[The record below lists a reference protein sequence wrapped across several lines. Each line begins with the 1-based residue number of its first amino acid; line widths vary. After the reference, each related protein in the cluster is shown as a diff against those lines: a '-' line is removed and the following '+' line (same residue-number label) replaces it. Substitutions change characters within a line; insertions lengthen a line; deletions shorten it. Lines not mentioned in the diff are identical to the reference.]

1 MLVAE
6 DSEVADG
13 LLLSSYPL
21 HPPGRPERMRTEH
34 LPEIAVPT
42 LIVHGTRDP
51 FATSDEVTD
60 AIGLFTAPV
69 QVVEVVAPHDA
80 ELTADAVD
88 EFLLNRKDRYG

>member
-1 MLVAE
+1 MEVRITRESGPPSVLGAGRALLVAE

-42 LIVHGTRDP
+42 LIVVPILYTLLLRERRKPHRHHHH
-51 FATSDEVTD
+51 DES
-60 AIGLFTAPV
+60 AA
-69 QVVEVVAPHDA
+69 
-80 ELTADAVD
+80 
-88 EFLLNRKDRYG
+88 